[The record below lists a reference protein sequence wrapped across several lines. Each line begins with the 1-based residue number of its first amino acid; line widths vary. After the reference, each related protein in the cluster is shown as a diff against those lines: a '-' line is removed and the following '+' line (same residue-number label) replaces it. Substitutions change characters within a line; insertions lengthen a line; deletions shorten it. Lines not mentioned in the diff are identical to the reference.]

1 MDVLWYLLGT
11 VLDSQ
16 FTCLWSP
23 WPFAQLK
30 LLLRRPT
37 PHAHLGS
44 SIIWSIQKKKYGFL
58 FFLKKK
64 STRPGVWIT
73 QSESLK
79 LETKLSVILQAP
91 EIKIIQ

>member
-1 MDVLWYLLGT
+1 MEKVKRH
-11 VLDSQ
+11 SRN
-16 FTCLWSP
+16 P
-23 WPFAQLK
+23 KMK
-30 LLLRRPT
+30 LNPKEENNTRYHR
-37 PHAHLGS
+37 GFS
-44 SIIWSIQKKKYGFL
+44 SNIVFMIQKKKYGFL